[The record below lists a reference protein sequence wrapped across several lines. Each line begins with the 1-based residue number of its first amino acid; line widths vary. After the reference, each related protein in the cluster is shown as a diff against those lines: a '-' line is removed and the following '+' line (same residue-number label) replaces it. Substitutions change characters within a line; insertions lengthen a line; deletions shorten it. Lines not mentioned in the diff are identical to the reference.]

1 VVVTDRSAGV
11 VLTHPGAE
19 LYGSDRMAVESVR
32 ALAEA
37 GNLVTVVLPE
47 SGPLVE
53 LLEQAGATVVFM
65 SVPVLRKSLISPR
78 GLGTLAWTS
87 ARGLI
92 RALRL
97 IRRLRPQA
105 VYINTLTQPVWVV
118 ASWMSRVSS
127 LVHVREAELGGNRH
141 VQRVLH
147 APLGLVTRVI
157 ANSESTK
164 RHVVD
169 STPTVLGDIRVIY
182 NGKAWDGYYR
192 SDLSMEDGALTVGFV
207 GRLSPRKGVHVL
219 VAACGLLLER
229 GMRVRLVIAGSV
241 YTGYEWYEAELRD
254 AVEKSGLGG
263 LVEFVGFVE
272 NAGEVFSGADIAVV
286 PSLVE
291 PFGTVAAEALA
302 SKRPV
307 IASRVDG
314 LQEIVTHEK
323 TGLLVEPGQADQLAD
338 AIERLVRDRTLASD
352 LASAGFEDV
361 RDRFSLTQYARA
373 TQDVVAELRQGRP
386 GRHG

>member
-1 VVVTDRSAGV
+1 
-11 VLTHPGAE
+11 
-19 LYGSDRMAVESVR
+19 MAVESVR

-37 GNLVTVVLPE
+37 GHQVTVVLPE
-47 SGPLVE
+47 TGPLVE
-53 LLEQAGATVVFM
+53 LLKQAGATVVFV
-65 SVPVLRKSLISPR
+65 SVPVLRKSLVSPR
-78 GLGTLAWTS
+78 GLGVLVWTS

-92 RALRL
+92 RAIRL

-118 ASWMSRVSS
+118 ASWVSRVSS

-141 VQRVLH
+141 LQRVLH
-147 APLGLVTRVI
+147 APIGLVTRVV

-169 STPTVLGDIRVIY
+169 STPTGLDDIRVIY
-182 NGKAWDGYYR
+182 NGKAWDGYYN
-192 SDLSMEDGALTVGFV
+192 SDLSPEAGTWTVGFV

-219 VAACGLLLER
+219 VEACHLLLER
-229 GMRVRLVIAGSV
+229 GMPLRLVIAGSV
-241 YTGYEWYEAELRD
+241 YPGYEWYEAELRE
-254 AVEKSGLGG
+254 AVAKAGLSGL
-263 LVEFVGFVE
+263 VDFVGFVE
-272 NAGEVFSGADIAVV
+272 NAGAVFSGADIAVV

-323 TGLLVEPGQADQLAD
+323 TGLLVEPGNALELAD
-338 AIERLVRDRTLASD
+338 AIERLVRHRTLARD
-352 LASAGFEDV
+352 LASAGFADV

-373 TQDVVAELRQGRP
+373 TQDVVAELRRGRP

>member
-1 VVVTDRSAGV
+1 
-11 VLTHPGAE
+11 
-19 LYGSDRMAVESVR
+19 MAVESVR
-32 ALAEA
+32 ALADA
-37 GNLVTVVLPE
+37 GHQVTVVLPE
-47 SGPLVE
+47 RGPLVE
-53 LLEQAGATVVFM
+53 VLEQAGATVVFV
-65 SVPVLRKSLISPR
+65 SVPVLRKSLVSPG
-78 GLGTLAWTS
+78 GLCILAWTS

-92 RALRL
+92 RAIRV

-118 ASWMSRVSS
+118 ASWVSRVSS

-147 APLGLVTRVI
+147 APLGLVTRVV

-169 STPTVLGDIRVIY
+169 STPTGLGDIRVIY
-182 NGKAWDGYYR
+182 NGKAWNDYYH
-192 SDLSMEDGALTVGFV
+192 SDLGPETDSWTVGFV

-219 VAACGLLLER
+219 VEACGLLLER
-229 GMRVRLVIAGSV
+229 GIRVRLVIAGSV
-241 YTGYEWYEAELRD
+241 YTGYEWYEAELRETV
-254 AVEKSGLGG
+254 AKTGLSE
-263 LVEFVGFVE
+263 LVDFVGFVE
-272 NAGEVFSGADIAVV
+272 NAGAVFSDADIAVV

-314 LQEIVTHEK
+314 LQEIVTHER
-323 TGLLVEPGQADQLAD
+323 TGLLVEPGQALELAD
-338 AIERLVRDRTLASD
+338 AIERLVRDRTLARD
-352 LASAGFEDV
+352 LASAGFADV
-361 RDRFSLTQYARA
+361 RIRFSLMQYARA
-373 TQDVVAELRQGRP
+373 TQDVVAELQKGRP
-386 GRHG
+386 GSHG